1 MAWSV
6 KSERSRMAGSLK
18 VNSGCLGRLS
28 ESLTRRGEGLSESSA
43 WMGKSWC
50 CGEAFVPGAS
60 KSGQG
65 KGGSV
70 MYCGGSMQ
78 RMEGSRAADNSGND
92 VRGVLISVR
101 D

>member
-18 VNSGCLGRLS
+18 ANSGCLGRLS
-28 ESLTRRGEGLSESSA
+28 ESPTCRGEGLSESSA
-43 WMGKSWC
+43 WMGESRC

-60 KSGQG
+60 KSGRG

-70 MYCGGSMQ
+70 TYRGGSTQ
-78 RMEGSRAADNSGND
+78 RMEGSGAADNSGND
-92 VRGVLISVR
+92 VRGVLMSVR

>member
-1 MAWSV
+1 
-6 KSERSRMAGSLK
+6 MAGSLK
-18 VNSGCLGRLS
+18 ANLGCLGGLS
-28 ESLTRRGEGLSESSA
+28 ESLTRRGEGLLESLA
-43 WMGKSWC
+43 WMGESWC

-70 MYCGGSMQ
+70 MYRGGSTQ
-78 RMEGSRAADNSGND
+78 HMEGSGVADNLGND
-92 VRGVLISVR
+92 VRGVLMSVR